1 MRNFYKP
8 IQDKKVVVVVDGK
21 SVTFTNEKGQAV
33 KFLASGEDFSIKY
46 NTGALGGEYCVV
58 DEGVCAYTE
67 PNPKDFVNGNT
78 YTAYYIAYFT
88 ERKCR
93 RVNGTSD
100 YYDEMYVEL
109 KTDDGYYSDILLHST
124 TIAVFVDGE
133 EQPRPKRRI
142 FAGYYKRYDGMPFYV
157 VDVVRDLETKRE
169 VVICRH
175 DDGKA
180 NGYFTLTMEA
190 FCSKVDYNGKQ
201 IKKYFRDTK
210 REKAGELTCEM
221 LENDGYRTPIRK
233 EKKEDKIRYRRTA
246 TTYTDYAKDLCTYY
260 AIDLRTYEL
269 CQKTKKLVGVR
280 NKDDYIAL
288 KEDLLFINS
297 CLKTTLKEF
306 CDYFKERFYEGKSLR
321 KYAEEHGINRGS
333 ADYIQ
338 KKLIAALAENLEAR
352 DAADGKGRL
361 SKNFGD
367 EE

>member
-8 IQDKKVVVVVDGK
+8 IQDKKVVVVVDEK
-21 SVTFTNEKGQAV
+21 SVTFTNEKGQVV
-33 KFLASGEDFSIKY
+33 KFVASGEDFSIKY
-46 NTGALGGEYCVV
+46 NTGALGWEYCIV
-58 DEGVCAYTE
+58 DDGACAYTE
-67 PNPKDFVNGNT
+67 PNPKEFVNGGA

-93 RVNGTSD
+93 RADMSID

-109 KTDDGYYSDILLHST
+109 KTDDGYYSDVLLHSS
-124 TIAVFVDGE
+124 TITIFVDGE
-133 EQPRPKRRI
+133 GQPRPKRRI

-157 VDVVRDLETKRE
+157 VDVVRDLETHRE

-175 DDGKA
+175 DDGKK

-233 EKKEDKIRYRRTA
+233 EKKEDRVRIRREA
-246 TTYTDYAKDLCTYY
+246 KTYTEYAKDLCTYY

-269 CQKTKKLVGVR
+269 CQKIKKLVGVSD
-280 NKDDYIAL
+280 KDDYIAL

-321 KYAEEHGINRGS
+321 KYAEDHGINRGS

-338 KKLIAALAENLEAR
+338 KKLIAALAASLEAR
-352 DAADGKGRL
+352 DAADGKCRL
-361 SKNFGD
+361 QKQ
-367 EE
+367 